1 MRRSAALAMAAVLVP
16 AAGAVGV
23 MPSASALVEGTPAPA
38 AVGATAVPPTD
49 TPTMPSDTSTTAPT
63 TAPRDTPAAPPPV
76 APPATSSDTPT
87 TTPSSPPTPRPTS
100 PKTNVSQHVR
110 MSLQCSGCP
119 GPLQFVTGVGQLRL
133 VGTTLPARPGARV
146 SIQRRAPGG
155 SAYGQVAEVTTDRT
169 GAFTWTGPMGPAG
182 TSSYRA
188 VLPGQAT
195 SSVASATV
203 VDAAITASAPAGQDT
218 LVDPTVSGV
227 ATPRAAGLQVR
238 TEVLTP
244 VGWRTSQVGMTR
256 SGGGFALP
264 LTYGR
269 GAVGVVTVR
278 TAMTLPGGRVVASPS
293 RAVNRLA
300 VLNPVVRQTVA
311 ADVPRTYRAGCPVG
325 PASLRTIDMNHWGF
339 DGRIHRGRLVIR
351 TANVTPILTSFRTAF
366 DGRFP
371 IREMRD
377 ASVYG
382 GDDII
387 SMEHD
392 NTNGFNCRRVTGN
405 PYRLSPHSYG
415 TSIDI
420 NTVENPYR
428 IPSGVWLPK
437 NGQVYVRRTPYRPG
451 MLTPSTPFT
460 KALLGNGFTWLSGF
474 DWQHFQR

>member
-38 AVGATAVPPTD
+38 AVGATAAPPTD

-87 TTPSSPPTPRPTS
+87 TTPSPPPTPRPTS
-100 PKTNVSQHVR
+100 PRTNDTRQVR
-110 MSLQCSGCP
+110 ISLQCAGCGGWDWVAGVGQTRLVGAVLPARAGVTVQVLRKAP
-119 GPLQFVTGVGQLRL
+119 GASAYVQVGTATTGATGAFSWTGSMGGVGTTSYQARADEAAPVEVSREVVVPSVTMTVPPSTDTLKNPPVTGVVSPRL
-133 VGTTLPARPGARV
+133 AG
-146 SIQRRAPGG
+146 IRA
-155 SAYGQVAEVTTDRT
+155 
-169 GAFTWTGPMGPAG
+169 
-182 TSSYRA
+182 
-188 VLPGQAT
+188 
-195 SSVASATV
+195 
-203 VDAAITASAPAGQDT
+203 
-218 LVDPTVSGV
+218 
-227 ATPRAAGLQVR
+227 R
-238 TEVLTP
+238 TEVL
-244 VGWRTSQVGMTR
+244 VSGRWVTSQVWVSGAGGAYR
-256 SGGGFALP
+256 SS
-264 LTYGR
+264 LTYGN
-269 GAVGVVTVR
+269 GAVGQVAVR
-278 TAMTLPGGRVVASPS
+278 TAFTLPTGVVVASAG
-293 RAVNRLA
+293 RWVNRVA
-300 VLNPVVRQTVA
+300 VMDPVVRGTVA

-351 TANVTPILTSFRTAF
+351 TANVTPVLTSFRTAF

-371 IREMRD
+371 VREMRD

-437 NGQVYVRRTPYRPG
+437 NGQAYVRRTPYRPG